1 MNKKEA
7 NKLLFESTRKG
18 DAAMLRESLSAG
30 ADVNAVDEY
39 GRSALFFVC
48 THPIT
53 DWFLERDSEPVKDF
67 DDEIED
73 EIRYVVIPDLDFEDD
88 DEMEDEIHHVVVSD
102 LDFEDDDE
110 IDDDESERMKECA
123 NLLIKAG
130 ANINAADCMGYT
142 PLMGAALNYYVD
154 WCVPMLLDAGA
165 DVNAVNSREETAL
178 SLAIQGW
185 NHEVVFLL
193 IQAGADVNRS
203 GYTVDDIMLRMV
215 YPGNERIIE
224 SMLAQGADVEAVD
237 EEGFSA
243 LRVAAMHGRL
253 ECIEVL
259 LAHGA
264 EVDAEDSG
272 GQTALHYAMKA
283 GHLSCVHRLLRAG
296 AMKGVTSIDECL
308 EICRQNS

>member
-48 THPIT
+48 THPNT
-53 DWFLERDSEPVKDF
+53 DWFPERDSEPVKDF
-67 DDEIED
+67 DDE
-73 EIRYVVIPDLDFEDD
+73 
-88 DEMEDEIHHVVVSD
+88 MEDEIHYVVIPD

-142 PLMGAALNYYVD
+142 PLMGAALNYCVD

-215 YPGNERIIE
+215 YPGDERIIE

-243 LRVAAMHGRL
+243 LRAAAMHGCL

-264 EVDAEDSG
+264 EVDAENSG
-272 GQTALHYAMKA
+272 GTNGVALCYE
-283 GHLSCVHRLLRAG
+283 GRA
-296 AMKGVTSIDECL
+296 SIVRSQASASRCHEGCY
-308 EICRQNS
+308 QY

>member
-7 NKLLFESTRKG
+7 HKLLFESTRKG
-18 DAAMLRESLSAG
+18 DAARLRESLSAG
-30 ADVNAVDEY
+30 AEVNAVDEY

-48 THPIT
+48 THPYT
-53 DWFLERDSEPVKDF
+53 DWFRERDSDPGKDF
-67 DDEIED
+67 
-73 EIRYVVIPDLDFEDD
+73 
-88 DEMEDEIHHVVVSD
+88 
-102 LDFEDDDE
+102 DDE

-130 ANINAADCMGYT
+130 ADINAADCLGYT
-142 PLMGAALNYYVD
+142 PLMGAALNYCDD

-178 SLAIQGW
+178 SLAVQGW
-185 NHEVVFLL
+185 NHEVAFLL

-203 GYTVDDIMLRMV
+203 GYTVDGIMLRMA
-215 YPGNERIIE
+215 YTGNERIIE

-237 EEGFSA
+237 EDGFSA
-243 LRVAAMHGRL
+243 LRIAAMHGYL

-264 EVDAEDSG
+264 EVDAENSG

>member
-48 THPIT
+48 THPNT
-53 DWFLERDSEPVKDF
+53 DWFPERDSEPVKDF

-73 EIRYVVIPDLDFEDD
+73 EIHYVVIP
-88 DEMEDEIHHVVVSD
+88 D

-142 PLMGAALNYYVD
+142 PLMGAALNYCVD

-243 LRVAAMHGRL
+243 LRAAAMHGWL

-264 EVDAEDSG
+264 EVDAENSR

>member
-48 THPIT
+48 THPNT
-53 DWFLERDSEPVKDF
+53 DWFPERDSEPVKDF
-67 DDEIED
+67 DDE
-73 EIRYVVIPDLDFEDD
+73 
-88 DEMEDEIHHVVVSD
+88 MEDEIHHVVVPD

-142 PLMGAALNYYVD
+142 PLMGAALNYCVD

-178 SLAIQGW
+178 SLAIEGW

-215 YPGNERIIE
+215 YTGNERIIE

-243 LRVAAMHGRL
+243 LRAAAMHGCL

-264 EVDAEDSG
+264 EVDAENSR

-283 GHLSCVHRLLRAG
+283 GHLSSVHRLLRAG

>member
-7 NKLLFESTRKG
+7 HKLLFESARKG

-48 THPIT
+48 THPYT
-53 DWFLERDSEPVKDF
+53 DWFRERDSDPGKDF

-73 EIRYVVIPDLDFEDD
+73 G
-88 DEMEDEIHHVVVSD
+88 IHHVVIHD

-123 NLLIKAG
+123 NLLIQAG
-130 ANINAADCMGYT
+130 ADINAADCLGYT
-142 PLMGAALNYYVD
+142 PLMGAALNYCDD

-178 SLAIQGW
+178 SLAVQGW
-185 NHEVVFLL
+185 NHEVAFLL

-203 GYTVDDIMLRMV
+203 GYTVDGIMLRMA
-215 YPGNERIIE
+215 YTGNERIIE

-237 EEGFSA
+237 EDGFSA
-243 LRVAAMHGRL
+243 LRIAAMHGYL

-264 EVDAEDSG
+264 EVDAENSG

-308 EICRQNS
+308 EICSQNS